1 MIKPFIQTIKGTSL
15 QLSNTSKYT
24 IRILA
29 YMVNHKDRSLISA
42 KELSENLDIPYK
54 FLTKIMTELV
64 KVGFIESIR
73 GREGGY
79 KFLRKASEITV
90 GDILELFNDAIK
102 NEECILGID
111 SCDPKQKCAL
121 HDKWIK
127 SKVQLQKMFR
137 ESTIESIAGEGN
149 KI

>member
-1 MIKPFIQTIKGTSL
+1 MH
-15 QLSNTSKYT
+15 LSNTSKYT

-29 YMVNHKDRSLISA
+29 YMVNHKDESLISA
-42 KELSENLDIPYK
+42 KSLSENLNIPYK

-64 KVGFIESIR
+64 SVGFIESIR

-79 KFLRKASEITV
+79 KFLKKASEISV
-90 GDILELFNDAIK
+90 SDILTLFNDSIK
-102 NEECILGID
+102 DEACILGID
-111 SCDPKQKCAL
+111 SCDAKNKCAL
-121 HDKWIK
+121 HDKWIA
-127 SKVQLQKMFR
+127 SKIQLQKMFK

>member
-1 MIKPFIQTIKGTSL
+1 M
-15 QLSNTSKYT
+15 QLSNTSQYT

-29 YMVNHKDRSLISA
+29 YMVKHKDAPLISA
-42 KELSENLDIPYK
+42 KELSENLKIPYK

-79 KFLRKASEITV
+79 KFLREASEITV
-90 GDILELFNDAIK
+90 GDVLELFNDAIK
-102 NEECILGID
+102 DKECILGID
-111 SCDPKQKCAL
+111 SCNTKQKCAL
-121 HDKWIK
+121 HDKWVK
-127 SKVQLQKMFR
+127 SKIELQKMFK

>member
-1 MIKPFIQTIKGTSL
+1 M

-29 YMVNHKDRSLISA
+29 YMVNHKDTPLISA

-90 GDILELFNDAIK
+90 SDILTLFNDSIK
-102 NEECILGID
+102 DEACILGID
-111 SCDPKQKCAL
+111 LCNEKEKCAL

-127 SKVQLQKMFR
+127 SKVKLQKMFR
-137 ESTIESIAGEGN
+137 ESTIESIAGEGS

>member
-1 MIKPFIQTIKGTSL
+1 MH
-15 QLSNTSKYT
+15 LSNTSKYS

-29 YMVNHKDRSLISA
+29 YMVNHKDESLISA
-42 KELSENLDIPYK
+42 KELSDNLNIPYK

-64 KVGFIESIR
+64 RVGFIESIR

-90 GDILELFNDAIK
+90 SDILTLFNDSIK
-102 NEECILGID
+102 DEECILGIGF
-111 SCDPKQKCAL
+111 CNAKCKCAL
-121 HDKWIK
+121 HDKWIE
-127 SKVQLQKMFR
+127 SKLQLQKMFK
-137 ESTIESIAGEGN
+137 ESTIESIATEGN

>member
-1 MIKPFIQTIKGTSL
+1 M

-29 YMVNHKDRSLISA
+29 YMVNYKEAPLISA
-42 KELSENLDIPYK
+42 KELSEKLNIPYK

-64 KVGFIESIR
+64 RVGFIESIR

-79 KFLRKASEITV
+79 KFLKKASDISV
-90 GDILELFNDAIK
+90 GDILDLFNDSIK
-102 NEECILGID
+102 DKECILGID

-121 HDKWIK
+121 HDKWVK
-127 SKVQLQKMFR
+127 SKVQLQKIFK
-137 ESTIESIAGEGN
+137 ESTIESIASEGN

>member
-1 MIKPFIQTIKGTSL
+1 M

-29 YMVNHKDRSLISA
+29 YMVNHKESPLISA

-64 KVGFIESIR
+64 RVGFIESIR

-79 KFLRKASEITV
+79 RFLRKASDITV
-90 GDILELFNDAIK
+90 GDVLVLFNDAIK
-102 NEECILGID
+102 DEECILGID
-111 SCDPKQKCAL
+111 TCNEKQKCAL

-127 SKVQLQKMFR
+127 SKEQLQKMFR

>member
-1 MIKPFIQTIKGTSL
+1 MH
-15 QLSNTSKYT
+15 LSNTSKYT

-29 YMVNHKDRSLISA
+29 NMVNHKDTTLISA
-42 KELSENLDIPYK
+42 KELSDNLKIPYK

-64 KVGFIESIR
+64 RVGFIESIR

-79 KFLRKASEITV
+79 KFLRPASEITV
-90 GDILELFNDAIK
+90 GDILELFNDSIK
-102 NEECILGID
+102 DEECILGID
-111 SCDPKQKCAL
+111 SCNAKQKCAL

-127 SKVQLQKMFR
+127 SKIQLQKMFK
-137 ESTIESIAGEGN
+137 ESTIESIAAEGN

>member
-1 MIKPFIQTIKGTSL
+1 M

-29 YMVNHKDRSLISA
+29 YMVNHKESPLISA
-42 KELSENLDIPYK
+42 KELSENLEIPYK

-90 GDILELFNDAIK
+90 GDILALFNDAIK
-102 NEECILGID
+102 DKECILGID
-111 SCDPKQKCAL
+111 SCNTKQKCAL

-127 SKVQLQKMFR
+127 PKMQLQKMFR

>member
-1 MIKPFIQTIKGTSL
+1 M

-29 YMVNHKDRSLISA
+29 YMVNYKEAPLISA
-42 KELSENLDIPYK
+42 KELSENLNIPYK

-64 KVGFIESIR
+64 RVGFIESIR

-79 KFLRKASEITV
+79 KFLKQASDITV
-90 GDILELFNDAIK
+90 GDILILFNDAIK
-102 NEECILGID
+102 DEECILGIN
-111 SCDPKQKCAL
+111 SCDKKAKCAL
-121 HDKWIK
+121 HDKWLK
-127 SKVQLQKMFR
+127 SKIQLQKMFK
-137 ESTIESIAGEGN
+137 ESTIESIAVEGN

>member
-1 MIKPFIQTIKGTSL
+1 M

-29 YMVNHKDRSLISA
+29 YMVNYKDAPLISA
-42 KELSENLDIPYK
+42 KELSENLEIPYK

-64 KVGFIESIR
+64 RVGFIDSIR

-79 KFLRKASEITV
+79 KFLKKASEITV
-90 GDILELFNDAIK
+90 DDVLSLFNDSIK
-102 NEECILGID
+102 DEECILGIGY
-111 SCDPKQKCAL
+111 CNANCKCAL
-121 HDKWIK
+121 HDKWVK
-127 SKVQLQKMFR
+127 SKMQLQKMFK
-137 ESTIESIAGEGN
+137 ESTIEHIAGEGN

>member
-1 MIKPFIQTIKGTSL
+1 MN
-15 QLSNTSKYT
+15 LSNTSKYT

-29 YMVNHKDRSLISA
+29 YMANHKDTPLISA
-42 KELSENLDIPYK
+42 KELSDNLKIPYK

-64 KVGFIESIR
+64 SVGFIESIR

-90 GDILELFNDAIK
+90 SDILELFNDSIK
-102 NEECILGID
+102 DKECILGID
-111 SCDPKQKCAL
+111 SCNPKQKCAL
-121 HDKWIK
+121 HDKWVK
-127 SKVQLQKMFR
+127 SKIELQKMFR

>member
-1 MIKPFIQTIKGTSL
+1 MIKPSIQTIKGTQL

-29 YMVNHKDRSLISA
+29 YMVNHKDSPLISA
-42 KELSENLDIPYK
+42 KELSDKLEIPYK
-54 FLTKIMTELV
+54 FLTKIMRELV
-64 KVGFIESIR
+64 SVGFIESIR

-79 KFLRKASEITV
+79 KFLRKASEITI
-90 GDILELFNDAIK
+90 GDVLALFNDAIK
-102 NEECILGID
+102 DEACILGID
-111 SCDPKQKCAL
+111 SCNAKQKCAL

-127 SKVQLQKMFR
+127 SKVQLQKMFK
-137 ESTIESIAGEGN
+137 ESTIESIAGEGQ

>member
-1 MIKPFIQTIKGTSL
+1 M

-29 YMVNHKDRSLISA
+29 YMVNHKETPLISA

-79 KFLRKASEITV
+79 RFLRKASEITV
-90 GDILELFNDAIK
+90 GDILTLFNDDIK
-102 NEECILGID
+102 NEACILGIG
-111 SCDPKQKCAL
+111 SCNEKQKCAL

-137 ESTIESIAGEGN
+137 ESTIESIAGEGS

>member
-1 MIKPFIQTIKGTSL
+1 MH
-15 QLSNTSKYT
+15 LSNTSKYT

-29 YMVNHKDRSLISA
+29 YMVNHKDAALISA
-42 KELSENLDIPYK
+42 KELSENLGIPYK

-79 KFLRKASEITV
+79 KFLRQASEITV
-90 GDILELFNDAIK
+90 GDILVLFNDSIK
-102 NEECILGID
+102 DEECILGIG
-111 SCDPKQKCAL
+111 SCNAKKKCAL
-121 HDKWIK
+121 HDQWIK
-127 SKVQLQKMFR
+127 SKVQLQNMFR
-137 ESTIESIAGEGN
+137 ESTIESIAGEGS

>member
-1 MIKPFIQTIKGTSL
+1 L

-24 IRILA
+24 IRILS
-29 YMVNHKDRSLISA
+29 YMVNYKETPLISA
-42 KELSENLDIPYK
+42 KELSENLNIPYK

-90 GDILELFNDAIK
+90 SDILTLFNDSIK
-102 NEECILGID
+102 DEECILGID
-111 SCDPKQKCAL
+111 SCDSKHKCAL
-121 HDKWIK
+121 HDQWIK
-127 SKVQLQKMFR
+127 SKVQLQKMFK

>member
-1 MIKPFIQTIKGTSL
+1 M
-15 QLSNTSKYT
+15 QLSNTSQYT

-29 YMVNHKDRSLISA
+29 YMVNHKDAPLISA
-42 KELSENLDIPYK
+42 KELSENLKIPYK

-90 GDILELFNDAIK
+90 GDVLALFNDSIK
-102 NEECILGID
+102 DKECILGID

-121 HDKWIK
+121 HDKWVK
-127 SKVQLQKMFR
+127 SKIQLQKMFR
-137 ESTIESIAGEGN
+137 ESTIESIAAEGN
-149 KI
+149 KV

>member
-1 MIKPFIQTIKGTSL
+1 M

-29 YMVNHKDRSLISA
+29 YMVNHKETPLISA
-42 KELSENLDIPYK
+42 KELSENLNIPYK

-64 KVGFIESIR
+64 RVGFIDSIR

-90 GDILELFNDAIK
+90 DDVLALFNDSIK
-102 NEECILGID
+102 DKECILGID
-111 SCDPKQKCAL
+111 SCDTKQKCAL
-121 HDKWIK
+121 HDKWLT
-127 SKVQLQKMFR
+127 SKVQLQKMFK